1 MKLLLLLVLLALP
14 VLAQDVLE
22 VPGGVVERLEIPGGP
37 TVLLQPVPDLP
48 AVSVALGVGAGSRY
62 EPTGKSGLAALLA
75 HLAYRSTPHHPRA
88 RLLSHWEEMGARSGA
103 LPTPERLLFWETVP
117 AGRLDFALE
126 VEKDRLGPLAAD
138 AADLERER
146 DLLMG
151 ELATRQADPAS
162 RLDLMLGDRLFPP
175 LAGVVRSDELNALT
189 LADLQAFAAEHM
201 NRSQAVLAVVGG
213 FQPRAVR
220 EKLRELFP
228 DETPARRPA
237 VTPVKPQPPGEPIV
251 VEAPSAEW
259 ESLYP
264 LTGADGATVALL
276 DGALSGGELGPWSP
290 NQQLPNRLRTDVD
303 RSRQVYRVRVRSEL
317 DSQVMADKALRL
329 KMEKLTPDQLAG
341 AQARALARFLYPLED
356 SAVRAVELV
365 ADEAD
370 TGLERL
376 SKLPERLRLITAE
389 ALKDSAT
396 FLDPARAAKGR
407 LVPKGAAPTG
417 GQSPLSAPPF
427 RRHELE
433 NGMTVIIQPVHELP
447 TVTVRGFFA
456 GGTLLDPVDRP
467 GLGYLAARLL
477 GRGTVTR
484 PGAAFQNALEDA
496 GMELRFEPGRQSV
509 EIIGWT
515 PADKLKTFTA
525 LLADCVRN
533 PSVDPASFDKIR
545 GEMLAAVKTRDQD
558 PEQRALAEFLTHI
571 YPQDHPYGRPLL
583 GQAAT
588 AATLSLAE
596 AQSQLARLARPDR
609 MTLVFSGDVSE
620 QEVLAAL
627 RPGLT
632 SWYAETPAPLQSQ
645 QPVVQ
650 PPAASLKVSSTSPY
664 ALVLIGHPGPARRD
678 PDYYAFNLLNQVLGG
693 NPVSS
698 RLALRIRD
706 QERLGPV
713 ASSRLLSTSGA
724 VPWAITMRVRPAEV
738 DKAIALAKEEV
749 ARLRLEAPKP
759 EELARA
765 VSLLEGRLQVSQ
777 GSAAGRADLLAN
789 LEFFRLSD
797 SYALAFA
804 GLYRS
809 IAAKDLLD
817 TAKRRFHPENLVIV
831 VASP

>member
-1 MKLLLLLVLLALP
+1 MKVLLLLFLLALP
-14 VLAQDVLE
+14 SLAQDVVE
-22 VPGGVVERLEIPGGP
+22 VPGGMVERVEIPGGP
-37 TVLLQPVPDLP
+37 TVLLQSVPDLP

-62 EPTGKSGLAALLA
+62 EPPGKSGLAALLA

-88 RLLSHWEEMGARSGA
+88 RLLGHWEEMGARSGA

-117 AGRLDFALE
+117 AGSLNFALE

-151 ELATRQADPAS
+151 ELATRQADPAR
-162 RLDLMLGDRLFPP
+162 RLDLMLGDRLFPA

-189 LADLQAFAAEHM
+189 LADVQAFAGERM
-201 NRSQAVLAVVGG
+201 TRSQAVLAVVGG

-228 DETPARRPA
+228 DETPGKRTPA
-237 VTPVKPQPPGEPIV
+237 APLKAQPPGELLT
-251 VEAPSAEW
+251 VEGPTEY

-264 LTGADGATVALL
+264 LPGADAATVALL

-290 NQQLPNRLRTDVD
+290 NQGLATRVRTDVD

-317 DSQVMADKALRL
+317 DSQVLADKALRL
-329 KMEKLTPDQLAG
+329 KMEKLTGPQLAG
-341 AQARALARFLYPLED
+341 AQARALARFWYPLED

-365 ADEAD
+365 SDEAD

-389 ALKDSAT
+389 ALKESAG
-396 FLDPARAAKGR
+396 FLDPARAARGR
-407 LVPKGAAPTG
+407 LVPQGAAPAG
-417 GQSPLSAPPF
+417 GQSPLAAPPF
-427 RRHELE
+427 HRHELE
-433 NGMTVIIQPVHELP
+433 NGLTVLIQPVHELP

-456 GGTLLDPVDRP
+456 GGTLLDPVERP
-467 GLGYLAARLL
+467 GLTNLAARLL

-484 PGAAFQNALEDA
+484 TGTAFQTALEDA
-496 GMELRFEPGRQSV
+496 GLELRFEAGRQSV

-515 PADKLKTFTA
+515 PADKLKTFGA
-525 LLADCVRN
+525 LLADCVRH
-533 PSVDPASFDKIR
+533 PSVDPPTFEKIR
-545 GEMLAAVKTRDQD
+545 AEMLEAVKMRDQD
-558 PEQRALAEFLTHI
+558 AEQRALGEFLARI

-583 GQAAT
+583 GQAAIT
-588 AATLSLAE
+588 ATFSLAE

-609 MTLVFSGDVSE
+609 MTLVFSGDVTE

-645 QPVVQ
+645 QPVTQ
-650 PPAASLKVSSTSPY
+650 PQAASLKVTSAAPY

-678 PDYYAFNLLNQVLGG
+678 PDYYAFNLLNQILGG

-713 ASSRLLSTSGA
+713 ASSRLLSTAGP

-738 DKAIALAKEEV
+738 DKAIAVAREEI
-749 ARLRLEAPKP
+749 ARLRQEAPRP
-759 EELARA
+759 EELTRA
-765 VSLLEGRLQVSQ
+765 VSMLEGRLQVSQ
-777 GSAAGRADLLAN
+777 GSAPGRADLLAN

-809 IAAKDLLD
+809 ISARDLLE
-817 TAKRRFHPENLVIV
+817 TAKKRLHPENLVIV